1 MVWLIFTV
9 LGVACFGG
17 RSHQCA
23 ALASA
28 QGYPGCGVAEG
39 ATTYTSATACR
50 YAAAPLPVP
59 YGVVPG
65 VTNASGCGCAVVDG
79 VPDLA
84 SCRALTLRGVEV
96 AWVRAFP
103 NFDSAS
109 QAVPHLLPPTPYPLP
124 LTLTQPQP

>member
-65 VTNASGCGCAVVDG
+65 VTSASGCGCAVVDG

-96 AWVRAFP
+96 AWGAPSPTSTPPPRQCP
-103 NFDSAS
+103 TSN
-109 QAVPHLLPPTPYPLP
+109 PPTSNPR
-124 LTLTQPQP
+124 TQHRP

>member
-65 VTNASGCGCAVVDG
+65 VTNASGCGCALVDG

-84 SCRALTLRGVEV
+84 SCRALTLHGVEV

-109 QAVPHLLPPTPYPLP
+109 QAVPHLQPPTSNPR
-124 LTLTQPQP
+124 TQHRP

>member
-65 VTNASGCGCAVVDG
+65 VTSASGCGCAVVDG
-79 VPDLA
+79 VPVFERSERTGDKGEVLVEPGETG
-84 SCRALTLRGVEV
+84 RALVM
-96 AWVRAFP
+96 
-103 NFDSAS
+103 
-109 QAVPHLLPPTPYPLP
+109 LPWS
-124 LTLTQPQP
+124 